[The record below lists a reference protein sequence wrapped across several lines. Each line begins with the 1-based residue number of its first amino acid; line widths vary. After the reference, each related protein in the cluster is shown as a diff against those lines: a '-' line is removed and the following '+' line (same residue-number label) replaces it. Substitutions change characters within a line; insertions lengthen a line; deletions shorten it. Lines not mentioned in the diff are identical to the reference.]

1 MAQWIGNN
9 FGSLSADK
17 SAKNHTVF
25 QPDLSKH
32 GQAYQGLAEANPYSN
47 VSYRQSW
54 IQKVLQNLGF
64 RTNYDSYLEG
74 MSLQAKE
81 YDNALLQKEY
91 DENYNSPL
99 QQAMR
104 EQAAGVNPDLA
115 GNVGPGE
122 ASQMKDDGNPPVPPQ
137 ADDVQMVTD
146 FASGALSA
154 LQTAFGLYSSVQGI
168 TNQFLTNQGKRIE
181 NSNLFMQHTDEVIQ
195 HVMDKVYENESG
207 PDWRVANNYYNRYKS
222 VLGKQLSRRQFR
234 QFIEQAH
241 VFEQGLSTDEKVWS
255 KRSSRAGSRKS
266 FFKTTSGRDYSE
278 VDTVMEEVAGELSDL
293 ERDTLDSELYARER
307 KADNDF
313 QYENDVRPIE
323 IKNAKTYQENINPKL
338 KAETENK
345 LNRNTGELSD
355 LEVKEARYQRR
366 LRKSF
371 DRIMSRLDKLAD
383 SGNTFASIAQMALS
397 AILLGMVSGPSFSRT
412 SGPKGVSSSVS
423 W

>member
-17 SAKNHTVF
+17 TAKNHTVY

-104 EQAAGVNPDLA
+104 EQEAGVNPDLA

-122 ASQMKDDGNPPVPPQ
+122 ASQMKDDGNPPVPPEANDLEQ
-137 ADDVQMVTD
+137 IAG
-146 FASGALSA
+146 FASGVLSA
-154 LQTAFGLYSSVQGI
+154 VETAFGLYSSVQGI
-168 TNQFLTNQGKRIE
+168 TNQFLTNEGKRIE
-181 NSNLFMQHTDEVIQ
+181 NSNAFINHTDEVIQ

-207 PDWRVANNYYNRYKS
+207 PDWTVANNYYNRYKS
-222 VLGKQLSRRQFR
+222 VLGRHLSKRQFR
-234 QFIEQAH
+234 DFINQAH
-241 VFEQGLSTDEKVWS
+241 VFEQGLATDDKVWS
-255 KRSSRAGSRKS
+255 KRESRSQRRKS
-266 FFKTTSGRDYSE
+266 FFKTTSGSDYSE
-278 VDTVMEEVAGELSDL
+278 VDETMQIISRELSDL
-293 ERDTLDSELYARER
+293 AIETSKDELKARSDKAKNDSVYETEVRP
-307 KADNDF
+307 
-313 QYENDVRPIE
+313 YENYNKQQYAKSDNGATRAANELQSASLDVG
-323 IKNAKTYQENINPKL
+323 L
-338 KAETENK
+338 KSNEKEM
-345 LNRNTGELSD
+345 SD
-355 LEVKEARYQRR
+355 Y
-366 LRKSF
+366 RKSLRSSF
-371 DRIMSRLDKLAD
+371 QSIMSKLQDA
-383 SGNTFASIAQMALS
+383 SERGNSFASVAKMVLS
-397 AILLGMVSGPSFSRT
+397 VLLIKELGQ
-412 SGPKGVSSSVS
+412 
-423 W
+423 